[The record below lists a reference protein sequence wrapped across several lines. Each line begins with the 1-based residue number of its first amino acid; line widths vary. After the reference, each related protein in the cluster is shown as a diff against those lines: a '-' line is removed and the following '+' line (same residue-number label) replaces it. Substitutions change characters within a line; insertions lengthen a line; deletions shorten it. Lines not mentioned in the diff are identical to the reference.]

1 MNTAII
7 VAAGSG
13 KRFGTKIPKQFLE
26 IKGKPL
32 VIYTLE
38 RFQTCPEID
47 QIILVLPSKETANF
61 LSIIGKYG
69 IKKLSKV
76 VAGGK
81 TRAESVWKGLNA
93 IRPATAEIIAVHDG
107 ARPLVTP
114 QEISECVLK
123 AKETGAAILVAAVTD
138 TIKQVSE
145 NGIIT
150 HTINRS
156 ELKRALTP
164 QCFQYEILKNAFEN
178 ANLNESVTDESYLVE
193 QSGVQVSIVEGSAIN
208 IKVTTQADL
217 LVVESLLKSFT

>member
-38 RFQTCPEID
+38 RFQSCLEID
-47 QIILVLPSKETANF
+47 EIILVLPSNETANF

-69 IKKLSKV
+69 INKLSKV

-81 TRAESVWKGLNA
+81 TRAESVYKGLKV
-93 IRPATAEIIAVHDG
+93 ICSATAEIIAVHDG
-107 ARPLVTP
+107 ARPLVTSK
-114 QEISECVLK
+114 EISECVLK
-123 AKETGAAILVAAVTD
+123 ASETGAAILVAPVTD

-145 NGIIT
+145 DGIIT
-150 HTINRS
+150 QTINRI
-156 ELKRALTP
+156 ELRRALTP
-164 QCFQYEILKNAFEN
+164 QCFQFEILKHAFEN
-178 ANLNESVTDESYLVE
+178 ADLNESATDESYLVE
-193 QSGVQVSIVEGSAIN
+193 KLGVQVSIVEGSAQN
-208 IKVTTQADL
+208 IKVTTTEDL
-217 LVVESLLKSFT
+217 HLVESLLKSFT